1 MLFQQFPIWIDL
13 EAPLLSVRSDDD
25 FVVPLAIGVVFPFYP
40 NDLTAS
46 RLLADR
52 LLDGGGERLHLDH
65 FPGLLSYL
73 RGHTTSETDTDHCF
87 QEYSCR
93 FHISFSLLGSQTV
106 VPKNLPCQTLHFCH
120 YPAID

>member
-1 MLFQQFPIWIDL
+1 MLFPQFPIWIDL

-40 NDLTAS
+40 NDLTSS
-46 RLLADR
+46 RLLVNC

-73 RGHTTSETDTDHCF
+73 RGRATSETGADHRCKQSAFCF
-87 QEYSCR
+87 HTCL
-93 FHISFSLLGSQTV
+93 FVASLSGGRPQKFV
-106 VPKNLPCQTLHFCH
+106 LPNITLL
-120 YPAID
+120 